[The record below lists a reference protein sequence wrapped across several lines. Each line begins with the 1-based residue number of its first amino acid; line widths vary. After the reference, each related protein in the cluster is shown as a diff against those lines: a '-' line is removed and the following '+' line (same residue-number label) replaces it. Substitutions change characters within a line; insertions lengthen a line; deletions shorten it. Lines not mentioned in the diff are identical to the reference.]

1 MLDPVVHVDSNP
13 AEEVPNTT
21 CYMCACRC
29 GIRVTLR
36 DGEVR
41 HIEGNPITR

>member
-1 MLDPVVHVDSNP
+1 MTAIRIQALPP
-13 AEEVPNTT
+13 QAGERTETKNTT

-36 DGEVR
+36 NG
-41 HIEGNPITR
+41 